1 MSYERTN
8 MENSMEVFGL
18 FGFIFSMGALYRIRN
33 LEKKLKQFDVIPRD
47 LDSSEDQKEAESE

>member
-1 MSYERTN
+1 